1 MKKNEDGRERGFCAT
16 TILTSRVE
24 KSHVRGKT
32 MRIAYH
38 LFTLSEHALVYVGA
52 HLPFRSAMA
61 LSRTCRKFRRAF
73 PAILRRLDDSHDASV
88 RAQQT
93 RVTMGPRIDGAQL
106 ATMAAWMRVYDIT
119 LVVSPRAALR
129 ADDACATMR
138 RWVASLC
145 RFAGFAEHWA
155 PARWAEI
162 DGTWTRIGPDRHAK
176 TSFPARWLRL
186 DLSPT
191 FHPDKL
197 VEVLG
202 MGTEFPAFKASVVE
216 TSRLNRTC
224 ITDGVASTL
233 RNVHTLDLR
242 YTSVSD
248 AGASALGASVTL
260 HTLSLRGTMV
270 TDVGAARLRNVRS
283 LDLGETGVTDAA
295 ALELS
300 LGGVQTLDLS
310 ETAVT
315 DVGAVALSTSRAL
328 RTLSLRGTMV
338 TDVGA
343 AALGNSQLHTL
354 DVSRTGITAVGA
366 AALRSVRT
374 LTVPDVSHDAGARE
388 TEMLR
393 AWVDATFARVPLCER
408 WADATQLAVPLCEN
422 ATGTDLDAIYAAYRR
437 ADPPVHERTLS
448 QISFKH
454 MLGEIH
460 TPRPVLGTSRLVG
473 AAARRVRYAYPLRS
487 R

>member
-1 MKKNEDGRERGFCAT
+1 
-16 TILTSRVE
+16 
-24 KSHVRGKT
+24 
-32 MRIAYH
+32 MRSAYDF
-38 LFTLSEHALVYVGA
+38 FTLPEHALVYIGT

-61 LSRTCRKFRRAF
+61 LSRTCARFRRAF
-73 PAILRRLDDSHDASV
+73 PAILRRRDDAHDTSA
-88 RAQQT
+88 RARHT
-93 RVTMGPRIDGAQL
+93 RVTMGQRIDEAQL
-106 ATMAAWMRVYDIT
+106 ATMASWMRVYDVT

-138 RWVASLC
+138 RWVALLG
-145 RFAGFAEHWA
+145 RFAGFPEHWA

-162 DGTWTRIGPDRHAK
+162 DGTWARIGPDRHAK
-176 TSFPARWLRL
+176 TRFPARWLRL

-202 MGTEFPAFKASVVE
+202 MGAEFPAFKANVVE

-242 YTSVSD
+242 YTSVTD

-270 TDVGAARLRNVRS
+270 TDIGAARLRNVRS
-283 LDLGETGVTDAA
+283 LDLGETRVTDAV

-328 RTLSLRGTMV
+328 RTLSLRGTGI

-343 AALGNSQLHTL
+343 AALGNSKLHTL

-366 AALRSVRT
+366 AALRGVRT
-374 LTVPDVSHDAGARE
+374 LTGPDVSHDAAGDRDAPRVGRCDVRARAAVR
-388 TEMLR
+388 EMGR
-393 AWVDATFARVPLCER
+393 A
-408 WADATQLAVPLCEN
+408 
-422 ATGTDLDAIYAAYRR
+422 
-437 ADPPVHERTLS
+437 
-448 QISFKH
+448 
-454 MLGEIH
+454 
-460 TPRPVLGTSRLVG
+460 
-473 AAARRVRYAYPLRS
+473 
-487 R
+487 

>member
-1 MKKNEDGRERGFCAT
+1 
-16 TILTSRVE
+16 
-24 KSHVRGKT
+24 
-32 MRIAYH
+32 
-38 LFTLSEHALVYVGA
+38 
-52 HLPFRSAMA
+52 
-61 LSRTCRKFRRAF
+61 
-73 PAILRRLDDSHDASV
+73 
-88 RAQQT
+88 
-93 RVTMGPRIDGAQL
+93 
-106 ATMAAWMRVYDIT
+106 
-119 LVVSPRAALR
+119 
-129 ADDACATMR
+129 
-138 RWVASLC
+138 
-145 RFAGFAEHWA
+145 
-155 PARWAEI
+155 
-162 DGTWTRIGPDRHAK
+162 
-176 TSFPARWLRL
+176 
-186 DLSPT
+186 LSPT

-202 MGTEFPAFKASVVE
+202 MGAEFPAFKANVVE

-242 YTSVSD
+242 YTSVTD

-270 TDVGAARLRNVRS
+270 TDIGAARLRNVRS
-283 LDLGETGVTDAA
+283 LDLGETGVTDAV

-328 RTLSLRGTMV
+328 RTLSLRGTGI

-343 AALGNSQLHTL
+343 AALGNSKLHTL
-354 DVSRTGITAVGA
+354 DVSRTGVTAVGA
-366 AALRSVRT
+366 AALRGVRT
-374 LTVPDVSHDAGARE
+374 LTVPDVSPNAGE

-393 AWVDATFARVPLCER
+393 AWVDATFERVPLCER
-408 WADATQLAVPLCEN
+408 WAELECAPLCEK
-422 ATGTDLDAIYAAYRR
+422 ATGTDLRTIYAAYRR
-437 ADPPVHERTLS
+437 ANPPVHERTLS

-460 TPRPVLGTSRLVG
+460 APRPVLGTSRLVG
-473 AAARRVRYAYPLRS
+473 AAARRVRYVYPLRS
-487 R
+487 RA